1 MTGQQIQSDQGQD
14 IKYEFTDDIDRRGRE
29 QGDETFEHTGDQRS
43 ANARDNMPVPPLR
56 AG

>member
-43 ANARDNMPVPPLR
+43 ADTRENVLAPLLR